1 MTKLQ
6 NDFRTV
12 ERGLIRDVSNLI
24 DLNEEDIARMMGS
37 PTEIE
42 AIDQQITEQG
52 IDMEQ
57 FNALPDSIKTGIRA
71 LAAKNLKE
79 DKPIFDEIDLEDLQN
94 ADSVEDFEQVLIDN
108 RFKLKEINGKK
119 VYVPPDAVETQ
130 NIEDDIKDAFNFDDD
145 IKKKNKELENKKNEE
160 ISFNSI
166 KNERNFE
173 VAKKSK
179 DVFIPL
185 NDVINNSFTKQQ
197 NNSDTSIAL
206 NSTDNNKD
214 YASFENQFLNS
225 IG

>member
-1 MTKLQ
+1 MLDLLRKIFPSANQRRISEYTKI
-6 NDFRTV
+6 V
-12 ERGLIRDVSNLI
+12 KKI
-24 DLNEEDIARMMGS
+24 
-37 PTEIE
+37 
-42 AIDQQITEQG
+42 
-52 IDMEQ
+52 
-57 FNALPDSIKTGIRA
+57 NALEEEMSSKDENFFKELHFDEKPDEEKFSHIFASVREASVRTLGLRHFDCQMIGGLVLKDGNIAEMKTGEGKTLVATLPAVLNA
-71 LAAKNLKE
+71 L
-79 DKPIFDEIDLEDLQN
+79 
-94 ADSVEDFEQVLIDN
+94 
-108 RFKLKEINGKK
+108 NGKK

-145 IKKKNKELENKKNEE
+145 IKKKNKELENKKNKE

-173 VAKKSK
+173 VEKKSK

-197 NNSDTSIAL
+197 NNSDASIAL

>member
-1 MTKLQ
+1 ML
-6 NDFRTV
+6 RP
-12 ERGLIRDVSNLI
+12 S
-24 DLNEEDIARMMGS
+24 
-37 PTEIE
+37 
-42 AIDQQITEQG
+42 
-52 IDMEQ
+52 
-57 FNALPDSIKTGIRA
+57 
-71 LAAKNLKE
+71 
-79 DKPIFDEIDLEDLQN
+79 
-94 ADSVEDFEQVLIDN
+94 
-108 RFKLKEINGKK
+108 
-119 VYVPPDAVETQ
+119 
-130 NIEDDIKDAFNFDDD
+130 DDTHSAPEFMA
-145 IKKKNKELENKKNEE
+145 ENNNTRNEE